1 MNVHN
6 IPSKYKKEAE
16 ELNRYGQRDVFN
28 STANCAVMAG
38 PGSGKTKTLVLKV
51 AKIIDEDI
59 SDYERVACITYS
71 RQCCKELHSRF
82 KKIGLSSNENLY
94 IGTVHSFCL
103 SQIVTPLA
111 HLTDSTLPTSYSVAT
126 EDQRNEAFNLA
137 KEQVGESVQYYSQT
151 FMTSYRMTHL
161 EKGPTFST
169 SDPNCANLIEVYEG
183 LLRERCIVDFDGLI
197 LISRRLILEHSWIR
211 DILKAKFPV
220 IVIDEYQDLG
230 KPLHDMVIALAE
242 HGIRIIAVGDVD
254 QSIYGFTGAHPE
266 LLEHLSERDDFEK
279 VEMKLNYRSAQ
290 NIVSLSDGFVSQAKG
305 IIAHHQDRIASITYH
320 LCPDGLEQQIEQAIT
335 QALTIASE
343 TPGRALSDIAILY
356 PDAKTG
362 DLVASKASQLGIVY
376 NRTDNN
382 APYRKNP
389 LTNFIEDCAS
399 WVSYDWQATSNKTLL
414 SELISALIS
423 FVKIDIEEIDA
434 LVQGFV
440 SYLWTVRGNLEES
453 TAYSFVNNLISICFP
468 FSVPPSHMSDDF
480 KEVGKMTRA
489 LSSGGVLQNVS
500 IEVLGNN
507 REKSNKLNLITYH
520 SCKGS
525 EYDIVIAIGLDNGV
539 FPKLKWDRNNYQW
552 CYPDDKEL
560 QERRRL
566 FFVALTRAKYDVH
579 FYKSE
584 FFLTSRGDRKYFGQS
599 KFLDELASR
608 MNSGN

>member
-1 MNVHN
+1 MNAHN
-6 IPSKYKKEAE
+6 IPSKYKEEAE
-16 ELNRYGQRDVFN
+16 ELNTLGQRDVFD
-28 STANCAVMAG
+28 STGNCAVMAG

-59 SDYERVACITYS
+59 SDYERISCITYS
-71 RQCCKELHSRF
+71 RQCCKELHNRF
-82 KKIGLSSNENLY
+82 KKIGLSSSENLY

-103 SQIVTPLA
+103 SQIVAPLA

-137 KEQVGESVQYYSQT
+137 KELVGERVRYYSQS
-151 FMTSYRMTHL
+151 FMASYRMTHL
-161 EKGPTFST
+161 ERGPTFST
-169 SDPNCANLIEVYEG
+169 TDSNCANLIEVYEG
-183 LLRERCIVDFDGLI
+183 LLKERCLVDFDDLI
-197 LISRRLILEHSWIR
+197 LISRRLILEYSWIR

-242 HGIRIIAVGDVD
+242 HGIRIIAVGDID

-266 LLEHLSERDDFEK
+266 LLEHLSERDDFEI

-305 IIAHHQDRIASITYH
+305 IIAHHQDRVASITCH
-320 LCPDGLEQQIEQAIT
+320 LCPEGLEQQIEQALT
-335 QALTIASE
+335 QALSITSITSD
-343 TPGRALSDIAILY
+343 RSLSDIAILY

-362 DLVASKASQLGIVY
+362 DLVAAQASRLGIVY

-399 WVSYDWQATSNKTLL
+399 WVSYDWRATSNKILL
-414 SELISALIS
+414 SELISTLIS
-423 FVKIDIEEIDA
+423 FVKSDIDDIDS

-440 SYLWTVRGNLEES
+440 SYLWTVRGNVEES
-453 TAYSFVNNLISICFP
+453 SAYSFVTELVSICFT
-468 FSVPPSHMSDDF
+468 FSAPPSHMSDDF
-480 KEVGKMTRA
+480 KEVGKMTQA
-489 LSSGGVLQNVS
+489 LSNEGALQNVS
-500 IEVLGNN
+500 LTVLGNN

-520 SCKGS
+520 SCKGC

-539 FPKLKWDRNNYQW
+539 FPKLKWDQVNYQW
-552 CYPDDKEL
+552 CYPDDKEM

-566 FFVALTRAKYDVH
+566 FFVALTRAKHDVH

-584 FFLTSRGDRKYFGQS
+584 FFLTSRGDRRYYGQS
-599 KFLDELASR
+599 IFLDELASR
-608 MNSGN
+608 MS

>member
-1 MNVHN
+1 
-6 IPSKYKKEAE
+6 
-16 ELNRYGQRDVFN
+16 
-28 STANCAVMAG
+28 
-38 PGSGKTKTLVLKV
+38 
-51 AKIIDEDI
+51 
-59 SDYERVACITYS
+59 
-71 RQCCKELHSRF
+71 
-82 KKIGLSSNENLY
+82 
-94 IGTVHSFCL
+94 
-103 SQIVTPLA
+103 
-111 HLTDSTLPTSYSVAT
+111 LTDSTLPTSYSVAT

-137 KEQVGESVQYYSQT
+137 KELVGERVRYYSQS
-151 FMTSYRMTHL
+151 FMASYRMTHL
-161 EKGPTFST
+161 ERGPTFST
-169 SDPNCANLIEVYEG
+169 ADSNCANLIEVYER
-183 LLRERCIVDFDGLI
+183 LLRERCLVDFDDLI
-197 LISRRLILEHSWIR
+197 LVSRRLILEHCWIR

-242 HGIRIIAVGDVD
+242 HGIRIIAVGDID

-266 LLEHLSERDDFEK
+266 LLDHLSERDDFEK

-305 IIAHHQDRIASITYH
+305 VIAHHQDRVASITCH
-320 LCPDGLEQQIEQAIT
+320 LCPDGIEQQIEQALT

-343 TPGRALSDIAILY
+343 TSDRALSDIAILY
-356 PDAKTG
+356 PDANTG
-362 DLVASKASQLGIVY
+362 DLVAAQASRLGIVY

-399 WVSYDWQATSNKTLL
+399 WVSYDWRATSNKILL
-414 SELISALIS
+414 SELISTLIS
-423 FVKIDIEEIDA
+423 FVKSDIDDIDA

-440 SYLWTVRGNLEES
+440 SYLWTVRGNVEES
-453 TAYSFVNNLISICFP
+453 PAYSFVTELVSICFP
-468 FSVPPSHMSDDF
+468 FSASPSHMSDDF
-480 KEVGKMTRA
+480 KEVGKMTQA
-489 LSSGGVLQNVS
+489 LSSEGVLQNVS
-500 IEVLGNN
+500 LTVLGNN

-520 SCKGS
+520 SCKGC

-539 FPKLKWDRNNYQW
+539 FPKLKWDQGTYQW
-552 CYPDDKEL
+552 CYPDDREM

-584 FFLTSRGDRKYFGQS
+584 FFLTSRGDRRYFGQS

-608 MNSGN
+608 MS